1 MKLPE
6 DELVALRAFLE
17 EELSKLLGAEHER
30 TAQERRKRKL
40 EAERKALLD
49 AHLADAVPLDLLK
62 SK

>member
-1 MKLPE
+1 M
-6 DELVALRAFLE
+6 ALRAFLE